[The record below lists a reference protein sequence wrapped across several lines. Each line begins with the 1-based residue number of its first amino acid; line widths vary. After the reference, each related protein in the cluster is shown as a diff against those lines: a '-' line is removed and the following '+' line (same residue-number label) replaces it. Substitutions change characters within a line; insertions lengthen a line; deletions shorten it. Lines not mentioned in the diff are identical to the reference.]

1 VRPPQLS
8 ISEEMRDKR
17 VGGKGVSRSIAIRE
31 LSSFTSSQAV
41 SECGE
46 SAQRSLA
53 DANFELCFAGA
64 NILIGFGSAQ
74 PMKLK

>member
-1 VRPPQLS
+1 MRPPQLS

-17 VGGKGVSRSIAIRE
+17 VGGKGVSRSIRE